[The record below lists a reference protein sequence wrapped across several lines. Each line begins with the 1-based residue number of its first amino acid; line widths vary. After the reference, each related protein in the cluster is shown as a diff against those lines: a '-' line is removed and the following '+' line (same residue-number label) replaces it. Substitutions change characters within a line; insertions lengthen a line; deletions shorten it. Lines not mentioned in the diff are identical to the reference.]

1 VYEII
6 ILLVVLYGCETWSV
20 LRREEHSLK
29 EYENRML
36 RRREEVVGEW
46 RRLHNDELRNL
57 YASLSIIRLMKSRK
71 IRWADHIARVGE
83 VRNT

>member
-1 VYEII
+1 
-6 ILLVVLYGCETWSV
+6 
-20 LRREEHSLK
+20 LK

-57 YASLSIIRLMKSRK
+57 YGSLSIIRLMKSRK